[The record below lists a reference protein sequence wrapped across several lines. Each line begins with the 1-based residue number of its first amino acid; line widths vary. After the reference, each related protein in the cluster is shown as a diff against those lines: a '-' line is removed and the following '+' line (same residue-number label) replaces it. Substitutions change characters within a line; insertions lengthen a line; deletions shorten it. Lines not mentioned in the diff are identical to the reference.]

1 MSEPEDL
8 QPETPLRGIFQ
19 DALVMVVSDG
29 LAQAR
34 EPR

>member
-8 QPETPLRGIFQ
+8 QPETSLHGIFQ

-29 LAQAR
+29 LAQTK